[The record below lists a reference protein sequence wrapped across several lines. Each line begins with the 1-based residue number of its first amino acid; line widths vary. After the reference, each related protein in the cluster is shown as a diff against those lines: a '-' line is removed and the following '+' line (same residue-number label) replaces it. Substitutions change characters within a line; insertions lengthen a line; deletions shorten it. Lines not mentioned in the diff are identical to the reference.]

1 MKNVNTYKISD
12 VAEIFGIHEDTLR
25 NWEKEGLIAPIRI
38 GKRGDRRYTQ
48 EHIDAITEQGLA
60 KQLRTLDDK
69 KEVFD
74 DKMSLSQLKQFL
86 WKSAD
91 ILRGRVD
98 GSQYKE
104 YIFALLFYKRM
115 SDIWD
120 EEFRK
125 ILDEF
130 HDEALAQ
137 ADYNHRFNVPKD
149 CRWSIIA
156 DQSDNIGSKLN

>member
-74 DKMSLSQLKQFL
+74 DKMSATSL
-86 WKSAD
+86 
-91 ILRGRVD
+91 IL
-98 GSQYKE
+98 
-104 YIFALLFYKRM
+104 
-115 SDIWD
+115 
-120 EEFRK
+120 
-125 ILDEF
+125 
-130 HDEALAQ
+130 
-137 ADYNHRFNVPKD
+137 
-149 CRWSIIA
+149 
-156 DQSDNIGSKLN
+156 